1 MNKIKTIIII
11 CIFLIYSCKSDSTN
25 YKNFHFKEYDLKIK
39 IPMNFNYINQQ
50 EIKKFYDLGTKTIK
64 ENGYESNIQQNNI
77 LFLKKGEFSSI
88 VIKYNPINDEIAEDY
103 KSQWRN
109 LKKMTFDI
117 LQKEKMQESEIDST
131 SRIEKING
139 IDFYVFETNINLSDL
154 NNNKATF
161 KSIRYSTP
169 LHRLDLV
176 INIKYANQ
184 VDEKDI
190 LETIESIKINKR

>member
-1 MNKIKTIIII
+1 MNKIITIIII
-11 CIFLIYSCKSDSTN
+11 CIFLICSCKSDSTN

-131 SRIEKING
+131 SRMEKING
-139 IDFYVFETNINLSDL
+139 IDFYVFETNINLLDL
-154 NNNKATF
+154 NNNKANF

-169 LHRLDLV
+169 LHSLDFV